1 MVVCKNCN
9 IPMIWVMSFSK
20 EKHERFCRCPR
31 CYSES
36 KHKKI
41 SDDDLDFGEYLHR
54 EMKKERKIEEW
65 IFKER

>member
-9 IPMIWVMSFSK
+9 IPMIGVMSFSK
-20 EKHERFCRCPR
+20 EKHERFCRCPM

-54 EMKKERKIEEW
+54 EMKKRKEN
-65 IFKER
+65 

>member
-1 MVVCKNCN
+1 MIICKNCN
-9 IPMIWVMSFSK
+9 ATMVGVMSFAK
-20 EKHERFCRCPR
+20 ERHERFCRCPR

-41 SDDDLDFGEYLHR
+41 SDYDLDFGEYLHR

>member
-1 MVVCKNCN
+1 
-9 IPMIWVMSFSK
+9 MIWVMSFSK